1 MGSLPLS
8 NQGNPIYFIQIKNVN
23 SVYGASQVVLVI
35 KTPPANAGD
44 ARDKGLIPG
53 SGKSSGWELGWQGS
67 GERSCRGKTGPP
79 EREGTWLQGSGKQAW
94 RALAFVEHRIRATI
108 LPQPHCIPK
117 QGEGLSITPIPL
129 GSFRVKRSSPFLPV
143 NIL

>member
-53 SGKSSGWELGWQGS
+53 SGKSSGVGKWHSTHILAGKIAWAKEPGRLQFIELQKV
-67 GERSCRGKTGPP
+67 R
-79 EREGTWLQGSGKQAW
+79 Q
-94 RALAFVEHRIRATI
+94 
-108 LPQPHCIPK
+108 
-117 QGEGLSITPIPL
+117 LSD
-129 GSFRVKRSSPFLPV
+129 
-143 NIL
+143 